1 MLNKIISTTIG
12 ACISMFGLIP
22 NIFKPSLSVT
32 TSEQAL
38 FIGSQVARNKYPNID
53 YNRYLVNVDD
63 SYLDSHNIWVV
74 SYLLLEEDGRIADV
88 LGGGGPVIHISKTD
102 GKIVYIN
109 LQR

>member
-12 ACISMFGLIP
+12 VCISMFGWVSNL
-22 NIFKPSLSVT
+22 FSPSLPVR

-38 FIGSQVARNKYPNID
+38 LIGSHVAHNKYPNID
-53 YNRYLVNVDD
+53 YNRYRINVDD
-63 SYLDSHNIWVV
+63 SYLNSRNIWVV
-74 SYLLLEEDGRIADV
+74 SYLLLDANGRTADV